1 VKKKVYIK
9 PEVLCIELDYSISL
23 QMQSQPIDPPPRD
36 PVVTGSKTNTPFAS
50 PFENNKPFN

>member
-9 PEVLCIELDYSISL
+9 PLVTRIELDYSISL

-36 PVVTGSKTNTPFAS
+36 PQATGNKSSTPFAS